1 VPCVLGSEGIERI
14 IEIKLNEDE
23 MKVLDLG
30 VQSVRKAIKSLSI

>member
-14 IEIKLNEDE
+14 IEIKLNEAE

-30 VQSVRKAIKSLSI
+30 VQSVKKAIKSLSV